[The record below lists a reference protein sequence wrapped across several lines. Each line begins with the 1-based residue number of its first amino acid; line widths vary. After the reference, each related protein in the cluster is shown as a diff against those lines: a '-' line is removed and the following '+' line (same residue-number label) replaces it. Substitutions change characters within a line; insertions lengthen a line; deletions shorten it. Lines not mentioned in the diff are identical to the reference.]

1 MPRRRYDTG
10 SEHDRAKPL
19 VKIEEQAAVRPV
31 APSGVPDGTVATE
44 LHGNDL
50 PGNDL
55 PGNDL
60 RSNDLPGNDLPGDDL
75 PRTLRSA
82 QVNDSVPAI
91 TAALLQC
98 AIAFDPAEPADSLS
112 ALPENCGIFALFAED
127 PKAEPYLAKT
137 SNLKHRLQRFLRP
150 APTQTRRLQ
159 LAGRIRRIEY
169 TETGSDFASDLSF
182 YEAATA
188 LEGIHAGGSGDR
200 SAEKRLRLRP
210 AAFLKLGMENPF
222 PRAVISTRVSR
233 ASVVKARPVGP
244 FPSKAAAERY
254 LEEVLNLFLLRRCI
268 ENLNPHPSHPG
279 CAYSEMKKCL
289 APCYEGC
296 TQERYQQEADAV
308 EQFLVTRGRSL
319 LDQVDRERQEA
330 SEQLEF
336 EQAAALHQR
345 YQKIEAVAAQMPE
358 AARSLDS
365 LTGII
370 LQPGSHPDRVDLFG
384 LNQGALSGPVPY
396 STIGMR
402 LHNELSGSSSLYT
415 QPMALQAVPLT
426 EEGLMPVVSEV
437 LPRDIL
443 ESRLDEALEKLA
455 SPQTATAKRLQAH
468 LSLFARW
475 FYRPQTRRVGEVL
488 FVDADNQLPK
498 RALLRAISRVAAAV
512 QFGAG
517 APGQK
522 AAQWHA

>member
-1 MPRRRYDTG
+1 MLPGQYDTG
-10 SEHDRAKPL
+10 SGQDWANSLMKT
-19 VKIEEQAAVRPV
+19 EEQLALILADASVVPDDTSAAGVQPDSSAAVF
-31 APSGVPDGTVATE
+31 PSTNEPD
-44 LHGNDL
+44 
-50 PGNDL
+50 
-55 PGNDL
+55 
-60 RSNDLPGNDLPGDDL
+60 
-75 PRTLRSA
+75 
-82 QVNDSVPAI
+82 AI
-91 TAALLQC
+91 LLQR
-98 AIAFDPAEPADSLS
+98 AVAFDPANSAASLS
-112 ALPENCGIFALFAED
+112 GLPEGCGVFALFAED
-127 PKAEPYLAKT
+127 PKAEPYLAKS
-137 SNLKHRLQRFLRP
+137 SNLKRRLQRFLRP

-169 TETGSDFASDLSF
+169 TQTGSDFASDLAF

-188 LEGIHAGGSGDR
+188 LESMYAGGNGDR
-200 SAEKRLRLRP
+200 SGEKRLRLRP
-210 AAFLKLGMENPF
+210 AAFLKLGMDNPF

-233 ASVVKARPVGP
+233 ASALKAQPVGP

-268 ENLNPHPSHPG
+268 ENLDPHPDHPG

-289 APCYEGC
+289 APCYQGC
-296 TQERYQQEADAV
+296 TPERYQEEANAV
-308 EQFLVTRGRSL
+308 EQFLVTRGKSL
-319 LDQVDRERQEA
+319 LEEVDRERQEA

-345 YQKIEAVAAQMPE
+345 FLKVEAVAAQMPD
-358 AARSLDS
+358 AARALDT

-370 LQPGSHPDRVDLFG
+370 LQPGSSPDQVDVFG
-384 LNQGALSGPVPY
+384 LERGALSGPVAY

-415 QPMALQAVPLT
+415 QPMALQAVPLAEDGAT
-426 EEGLMPVVSEV
+426 PVVAKEV
-437 LPRDIL
+437 PRDML
-443 ESRLDEALEKLA
+443 EARLDEVLLKLA
-455 SPQTATAKRLQAH
+455 AHAETSAKRLQAH

-475 FYRPQTRRVGEVL
+475 FYRPQTRRRGEVL
-488 FVDADNQLPK
+488 FIDANGELPK
-498 RALLRAISRVAAAV
+498 RAVLRAISRVAAAA